1 MLKLYT
7 PLLFAYPPVENLCSF
22 DHFYRFFSK
31 GEFRND
37 IRNGKGTLHMKS
49 YAERIIGTYKDGK
62 KDGEWIKLSATGEV
76 IQKQRWNLGNF
87 IGLVP

>member
-1 MLKLYT
+1 
-7 PLLFAYPPVENLCSF
+7 
-22 DHFYRFFSK
+22 
-31 GEFRND
+31 
-37 IRNGKGTLHMKS
+37 MKS